1 MVYFLTHKLY
11 LDIRGVKSNRNIIPL
26 ESQNFYSVRKQ
37 YVIPLEMR
45 LCDSVWVSMLLLMQG
60 G

>member
-1 MVYFLTHKLY
+1 MVYFLTHKLC

-26 ESQNFYSVRKQ
+26 ESQNFYSVRKL
-37 YVIPLEMR
+37 YAILYG
-45 LCDSVWVSMLLLMQG
+45 VSLLLLMQG

>member
-1 MVYFLTHKLY
+1 MVYFLTHTPY

-37 YVIPLEMR
+37 YAIPYG
-45 LCDSVWVSMLLLMQG
+45 VSMLLLMQG